1 MGLGRILL
9 AAKRP
14 EELLALMIVPGIA
27 VPQAFQRHEQDA
39 WTFHSYTRGGLVGN
53 TPYAPRHQEVVEEMQ
68 A

>member
-1 MGLGRILL
+1 MELGRILL
-9 AAKRP
+9 AAKRT
-14 EELLALMIVPGIA
+14 EELLALTIAPGIA

-53 TPYAPRHQEVVEEMQ
+53 MSYAPRDQEVVEEMQ